1 MKSIFFIQSVFMM
14 LFACVITTTL
24 TAQTNS
30 NYTAIRHANIQIK
43 GSLHNSP
50 LAWATDT
57 LRITLN
63 KQTGEFE
70 AQLFIDDLHF
80 ATPNSNFNG
89 ATGENQGKLL
99 LLTGILPIDDVLTN
113 ANNAIDRRVEMT
125 ANFND
130 RDEQTYFTF
139 TILTLQTGGFS
150 VMANGT
156 ISIRELDITNL
167 AELDENLNIVLSF
180 TGF

>member
-1 MKSIFFIQSVFMM
+1 MRSTFFIQGALIVM
-14 LFACVITTTL
+14 LVCSATHTL
-24 TAQTNS
+24 TGQPNS

-43 GSLHNSP
+43 GSLNNTP

-57 LRITLN
+57 LHITLN

-70 AQLFIDDLHF
+70 AQLLIDDLHY
-80 ATPNSNFNG
+80 AAPNANFKG
-89 ATGENQGKLL
+89 ATGENQGKYLK
-99 LLTGILPIDDVLTN
+99 LTGILPVDDVLTN
-113 ANNAIDRRVEMT
+113 ANNAIDRKVEMT

-150 VMANGT
+150 VMAYGT
-156 ISIRELDITNL
+156 ISISELYIPNL
-167 AELDENLNIVLSF
+167 AELDDDLNIVLSF